1 MDNNRKIARSRY
13 ALIAIKAG
21 NRTKK
26 TNCSHKALNRNATM
40 AEDKDGYPAELE
52 KEGPY
57 KVGARV
63 RIDAGRYE
71 GFFGEVVGYSDKGRW
86 VCVRCRWTDDEA
98 SVDYV
103 TGKFSRHQVHD
114 FWALTDNVGWY
125 DPR

>member
-1 MDNNRKIARSRY
+1 
-13 ALIAIKAG
+13 
-21 NRTKK
+21 
-26 TNCSHKALNRNATM
+26 M

-52 KEGPY
+52 EEGPY

-63 RIDAGRYE
+63 RIDAGRNE
-71 GFFGEVVGYSDKGRW
+71 GFFGEVVGYFDKGRW

-103 TGKFSRHQVHD
+103 TGKISRHQVQE
-114 FWALTDNVGWY
+114 FWALTDDAGWY